1 MCTTSGISTACICGM
16 FGVEIGFIASFNCFN
31 TPVVDERTA
40 RFHEGLLATFAR
52 SHAMITWDGILSVY
66 GVILPSKGR
75 PRCAI
80 PCPFGGPK
88 SC

>member
-52 SHAMITWDGILSVY
+52 SHAMITWDGILS
-66 GVILPSKGR
+66 
-75 PRCAI
+75 A
-80 PCPFGGPK
+80 FME
-88 SC
+88 